1 MSSRGK
7 ESPCRLMQELLDLW
21 VVQLTPPT
29 SDFPNKIG
37 TWLPPAETVL
47 VVSHLSGSGA
57 TPNPLRCSCILR
69 HRRLAPTIVTV
80 AVVITSKLIAAI
92 RIAVPSCCQDSH
104 WYHFFQRPTVLWP
117 ASETQPI
124 RSLFARSEWVCVL

>member
-1 MSSRGK
+1 
-7 ESPCRLMQELLDLW
+7 MQELLDLW

-57 TPNPLRCSCILR
+57 TPNPLRCSCILG

-92 RIAVPSCCQDSH
+92 RIAVAFLLPRFPLVS
-104 WYHFFQRPTVLWP
+104 FFPAPYRPM
-117 ASETQPI
+117 ASE
-124 RSLFARSEWVCVL
+124 